1 MIPWTLLDRSEVP
14 GKGEELKLYQR
25 GSEFSIRSGYRELMN
40 SRMHG
45 SEEALAELACARIA
59 GRRTPR
65 ILIGGLG
72 MGYTLAAALRSIRGA
87 AEIVVAELVP
97 AVVRWNR
104 GPLSE
109 VAGHPLKDRR
119 VTVEEGDVG
128 RLIRARESEWDAILL
143 DVDNGPEGMT
153 RQENDWLYGVA
164 GLRAAFVALRPGG
177 VLSIWSATPEAAF
190 TKRLRKGGFEVEEV
204 RVRARGSRG
213 GARHMVWLATR
224 PGR

>member
-1 MIPWTLLDRSEVP
+1 MTPWTLLDRSEVP

-25 GSEFSIRSGYRELMN
+25 GTEFSIRSGYRELMN

-59 GRRTPR
+59 GRRSPT

-72 MGYTLAAALRSIRGA
+72 MGYTLAAALRSLRGP
-87 AEIVVAELVP
+87 AEIIVAELVP

-104 GPLSE
+104 GPLAGI
-109 VAGHPLKDRR
+109 AGHPLRDKR
-119 VTVEEGDVG
+119 VTVREGDVG
-128 RLIRARESEWDAILL
+128 ELLRAQENVWDAIVL

-153 RQENDWLYGVA
+153 RQENDWLYGLEGV
-164 GLRAAFVALRPGG
+164 RSAFRALRPGG
-177 VLSIWSATPEAAF
+177 VLTVWSATPEAAF
-190 TKRLRKGGFEVEEV
+190 TKRLRKSGFEVEEV

-213 GARHMVWLATR
+213 GARHMIWLATR